1 MKYLFCLLLFAVV
14 NNSFA
19 QENNT
24 VSWEIESKKDK
35 KNEYSLNFNA
45 TVKEGWY
52 VYSQYLESDDGP
64 VRTEIVLEDNAAI
77 KTDGK
82 ATEEGS
88 KIEGFDKLFEMNI
101 TKFKKHLKITQ
112 KVKTTGPATIK
123 GYITFMTCNDEMCLP
138 PSDLPFEIQLK

>member
-1 MKYLFCLLLFAVV
+1 MKLLVFILFLAIV

-24 VSWEIESKKDK
+24 VTWKIDIKKDK
-35 KNEYSLNFNA
+35 KNAYSLDFNA

-52 VYSQYLESDDGP
+52 VYSQFLESDDGP
-64 VRTEIVLEDNAAI
+64 VRTEIVLEENAAI

-112 KVKTTGPATIK
+112 KVITTGPATLK

-138 PSDLPFEIQLK
+138 PSDYPFEIQLK

>member
-1 MKYLFCLLLFAVV
+1 MKYLFCFLLFTFA

-24 VSWEIESKKDK
+24 VTWEIETKKDK

-64 VRTEIVLEDNAAI
+64 VRTEIVLEENSAI
-77 KTDGK
+77 TTEGK
-82 ATEEGS
+82 AAEEGN

-112 KVKTTGPATIK
+112 KVKTTGPATLK

-138 PSDLPFEIQLK
+138 PSDYPFEIQLK